1 MKKLVLTIGIIFA
14 AALVAN
20 AQVTTVVGSAHDFS
34 NEGASPTVQVCVFC
48 HTPHQTAAASA
59 QDPLWNHELTT
70 NSPFNVYGS
79 GTMDHTP
86 NEIGGA
92 VAPNATASLLCMSC
106 HDGTI
111 AVNNLWN
118 DPNDQANP
126 TVNGAG
132 SWDTNADNMIDNTHA
147 AYVGTSLIDDH
158 PVNFVYNAALDTE
171 NELRD
176 PPTNADVLR
185 GGQVQCSSCHNPHKS
200 ADNYGFLR
208 YTMSGSQLCINC
220 HVK

>member
-1 MKKLVLTIGIIFA
+1 MICA

-20 AQVTTVVGSAHDFS
+20 AQVTTVVGSPHDFS
-34 NEGASPTVQVCVFC
+34 AEGGAPTVQVCVFC
-48 HTPHQTAAASA
+48 HTPHQTLAANA

-70 NSPFNVYGS
+70 TSPFGTYQS
-79 GTMDHTP
+79 TTMDHTA

-92 VAPNATASLLCMSC
+92 AAGAASSSLLCMSC

-126 TVNGAG
+126 TVDGSG
-132 SWDTNADNMIDNTHA
+132 SWDTNADSMIDTTHS
-147 AYVGTSLIDDH
+147 AYIGTSLTDDH
-158 PVNFVYNAALDTE
+158 PINFTYNAALDTE

-185 GGQVQCSSCHNPHKS
+185 GGEVQCSSCHNPHKS
-200 ADNYGFLR
+200 VDNYGFLR
-208 YTMSGSQLCINC
+208 YTMNNSDLCINC